1 METGAH
7 STQQR
12 LAAVFAILRIT
23 MIGALLVIMAGIAC
37 PSLAWELPKGTNKSE
52 SLTPEQARKLVAE
65 FRPDV
70 HADVPVLALHGLT
83 MLNAATAKELAA
95 ARVDLLTF
103 DGLASLNAAAAKAL
117 AEFQGD
123 RLFLDGLKTI
133 DNETAKALSKFKGS
147 LLSLNGLTS
156 IDVDAASAIAEFR
169 GKRLRLTGVITI
181 DDDVAHSLST
191 FKGELW
197 MIDVGAAKTLVNTKA
212 WIGLLP
218 KLAMLDAATAQAL
231 AESEKWDGRLPAVTA
246 FDSPEAVVIAKAL
259 ATRKGPLALPNLKKI
274 SPKTLS
280 ALVEK
285 RDVEIPLIETL
296 ELIAEPDGSPTEDFV
311 IPEWLEGREQARKS
325 TKPN

>member
-23 MIGALLVIMAGIAC
+23 MVGALLVIMAGIAC
-37 PSLAWELPKGTNKSE
+37 PSLAWELPKGTNKIE

-117 AEFQGD
+117 AEFQGS

-169 GKRLRLTGVITI
+169 GKRLRLTGVIAI

-191 FKGELW
+191 FKG
-197 MIDVGAAKTLVNTKA
+197 
-212 WIGLLP
+212 
-218 KLAMLDAATAQAL
+218 
-231 AESEKWDGRLPAVTA
+231 EKWDGRLPAVTA